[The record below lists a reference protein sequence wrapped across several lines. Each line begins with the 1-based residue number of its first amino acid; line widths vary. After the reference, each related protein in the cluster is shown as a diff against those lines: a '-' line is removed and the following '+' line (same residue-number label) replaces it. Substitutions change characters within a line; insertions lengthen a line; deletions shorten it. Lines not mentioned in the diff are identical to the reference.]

1 MSSLQKTIYRDNLG
15 KALERE
21 KMGKVNHCSKI
32 IEPII
37 EFQSRHFDE
46 KVTQFLPI

>member
-32 IEPII
+32 IEPPL
-37 EFQSRHFDE
+37 QSRHFDE
-46 KVTQFLPI
+46 KVRKSF